1 MSLPTIFRP
10 CGPWP
15 ASALIM
21 AFPALPAQDASS
33 STTPDP
39 RSSDLWS
46 RQVGQANLR
55 LIELSADLLFAIGG
69 SSEDDESLQSLQ
81 GGGHDPRK
89 RGFTLQ
95 QLEISLTGA
104 VDPYFNAEAHIIYVI
119 EPLEGESIVELE
131 EAFFTTQLLPFDLQD
146 LGLQFEVGQSF
157 TEFGRLNPLHPHSW
171 DFVDLPVV
179 NARFFGPDGMR
190 APGARMDWLTPL
202 PWFAQLSLGV
212 QNANGETMASF
223 FANDEFFAER
233 PVAGRPFV
241 EGEVRGLEDLVYLA
255 RVENGFDLGDELSM
269 KVGASFLTGPNATG
283 PDGTTMVYGG
293 DAVLKWRPLE
303 SRRGWPFVIV
313 QAEVMGREYRADDFS
328 DPNVTLSGRTFED
341 WGFYAQV
348 LYGFAVDWVA
358 GVRVDVAGGDGE
370 TGPAARRED
379 DPFRADRRRVSP
391 LLVWHPTEFSRVRLQ
406 YNYDRADHLDSN
418 EAHSVWLGFEV
429 LFGQHPTHA
438 Y

>member
-1 MSLPTIFRP
+1 
-10 CGPWP
+10 
-15 ASALIM
+15 
-21 AFPALPAQDASS
+21 
-33 STTPDP
+33 
-39 RSSDLWS
+39 
-46 RQVGQANLR
+46 VGQANLR